1 MKDKDRLLD
10 KGLDWN
16 EFEERLDKVFKQIE
30 ELIQDTNDN
39 KID

>member
-1 MKDKDRLLD
+1 MEDSKDSLTYK
-10 KGLDWN
+10 